1 MHLVNSKNRKDTQE
15 AKAKLMNIL
24 NELQK
29 KYGDHPS
36 ILATLADF
44 SGNSRERLRLW
55 NQAYRLAIN
64 WEDKP
69 NQQMIAHSVCGFMIL
84 EKEDAL
90 EGEKWLNIL
99 KVLSNK
105 NDPSSW
111 KDYLYL
117 RRQLKQLNNKNINK

>member
-1 MHLVNSKNRKDTQE
+1 
-15 AKAKLMNIL
+15 
-24 NELQK
+24 
-29 KYGDHPS
+29 
-36 ILATLADF
+36 
-44 SGNSRERLRLW
+44 
-55 NQAYRLAIN
+55 
-64 WEDKP
+64 
-69 NQQMIAHSVCGFMIL
+69 MIAHSVCGFMIL